1 MALVGCTP
9 ENAPV
14 IEETAELVFEALD
27 RMAPGEL
34 FLFGARP
41 SLADFAWYGQLS
53 QLASDPTP
61 HDLMA
66 EEAPYLMRWLANLDD
81 ASGLDGEWGDPAPA
95 VAELLELA
103 GQVYLPFLEANASAI
118 AAGEQMFTVELL
130 GRPFSQAVY
139 KYQARC
145 LAELRAAYAGLSA
158 PARVTVDPMLEAA
171 GARAA
176 LAA

>member
-1 MALVGCTP
+1 
-9 ENAPV
+9 
-14 IEETAELVFEALD
+14 
-27 RMAPGEL
+27 MAPAEL
-34 FLFGARP
+34 FLFGTRP
-41 SLADFAWYGQLS
+41 SLADFAWFGQLS

-95 VAELLELA
+95 VAELLKLA

-118 AAGEQMFTVELL
+118 AAGEQLFTVELL
-130 GRPFSQAVY
+130 GRPFSQAVF

-145 LAELRAAYAGLSA
+145 LAELRAAYAGLSP
-158 PARVTVDPMLEAA
+158 PARVTVDPLLEAA